1 MPPAL
6 APMLPP
12 RRANRMLLL
21 VFGTGAAIG
30 LQLGVLHVFLW
41 RSWTAL
47 GAFLVPALGDAAI
60 VYTLWRWV
68 FPRLRARTLP
78 AQITLQ
84 AFVSLLVFAVLST
97 LTTELIATLRGA
109 PSLFGAPTGVEKQF
123 TASPEQQQMVV
134 RLYAFAPIIPTVL
147 LALIGYHQYWR
158 RVLFLQH
165 RERELVELAA
175 TAQLA
180 ALRAQINPHLLFNSL
195 NSIAQLI
202 RTDPDRAEACVER
215 LAEMFRYVLRHREED
230 FVPLADELEMARA
243 YLDIEHAR
251 FGDRLR
257 LETHIDSPSL
267 HQLIPSLVLQ
277 PLVENA
283 VKHGLCVL
291 KQLEEQRKVYVSQV
305 PVHSGKRVLIVPVTD
320 VLWFGVDY
328 RLVYAHTGERAFM
341 TNYTLRDLEER
352 LDPALFFRAHK
363 SNLVNLKHVKE
374 IVPWFGGRYKL
385 VMRDAAGSEVAL
397 SRAQTRTLRARLR
410 W

>member
-6 APMLPP
+6 ATMLPP

-180 ALRAQINPHLLFNSL
+180 ALRAQINPNFLFNSL

-283 VKHGLCVL
+283 VRHGLSRKRGGGTVRIDAALADGC
-291 KQLEEQRKVYVSQV
+291 LELV
-305 PVHSGKRVLIVPVTD
+305 
-320 VLWFGVDY
+320 VDDDG
-328 RLVYAHTGERAFM
+328 LGMPAAAF
-341 TNYTLRDLEER
+341 ER
-352 LDPALFFRAHK
+352 LYERGIGLR
-363 SNLVNLKHVKE
+363 N
-374 IVPWFGGRYKL
+374 
-385 VMRDAAGSEVAL
+385 MRDRLERLYGPAHLPEITSAPGTG
-397 SRAQTRTLRARLR
+397 TRVRLR
-410 W
+410 LPLRPAEAAA

>member
-180 ALRAQINPHLLFNSL
+180 ALRAQINPHFLFNSL

-202 RTDPDRAEACVER
+202 RADPDRAEACVER
-215 LAEMFRYVLRHREED
+215 LAEMFRYVLRYGEKD
-230 FVPLADELEMARA
+230 FVPLTEELEMARA
-243 YLDIEHAR
+243 YLDIERAR

-257 LETHIDSPSL
+257 VETHVDPPSL
-267 HQLIPSLVLQ
+267 QHLIPNLILQ

-283 VKHGLCVL
+283 VRHGLSRKRGGGTVRIDARLADGC
-291 KQLEEQRKVYVSQV
+291 LELSVGDDGLGMPDTALERVYE
-305 PVHSGKRVLIVPVTD
+305 HGIGLR
-320 VLWFGVDY
+320 
-328 RLVYAHTGERAFM
+328 
-341 TNYTLRDLEER
+341 NLRDRLER
-352 LDPALFFRAHK
+352 LYGPAHLP
-363 SNLVNLKHVKE
+363 E
-374 IVPWFGGRYKL
+374 ITSAPGTG
-385 VMRDAAGSEVAL
+385 
-397 SRAQTRTLRARLR
+397 TRVRLR
-410 W
+410 LPLRPAEAAA

>member
-180 ALRAQINPHLLFNSL
+180 ALRAQINPHFVFNSL

-283 VKHGLCVL
+283 VKHGLSRKRGGGTVRIDAALTDGC
-291 KQLEEQRKVYVSQV
+291 LELSIGDDGLGMPAAALERVY
-305 PVHSGKRVLIVPVTD
+305 
-320 VLWFGVDY
+320 
-328 RLVYAHTGERAFM
+328 ERGIGLR
-341 TNYTLRDLEER
+341 NLRDRLER
-352 LDPALFFRAHK
+352 LYGPAHLP
-363 SNLVNLKHVKE
+363 E
-374 IVPWFGGRYKL
+374 ITSAP
-385 VMRDAAGSEVAL
+385 GSG
-397 SRAQTRTLRARLR
+397 TRVRLR
-410 W
+410 LPVRPAQAA